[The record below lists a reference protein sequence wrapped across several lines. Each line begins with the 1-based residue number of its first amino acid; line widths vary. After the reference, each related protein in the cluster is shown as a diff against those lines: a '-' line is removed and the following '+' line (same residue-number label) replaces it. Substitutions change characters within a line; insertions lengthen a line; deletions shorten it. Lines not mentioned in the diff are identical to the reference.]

1 MEQHWASH
9 KGKRRWGVR
18 TAAAELDPSTYLSK
32 GGDLF
37 VWAVRVDVQ
46 DGCLLFFGEGDAL
59 NGAFAA
65 GRWQAVYLAAMDDSP
80 EAVETV

>member
-18 TAAAELDPSTYLSK
+18 TTASVDPTLYVSK
-32 GGDLF
+32 GGELF
-37 VWAVRVDVQ
+37 VWADRVDLR

-65 GRWQAVYLAAMDDSP
+65 GQWQAVYLAALNDSP
-80 EAVETV
+80 EAVERR